1 MGRLRIRSSRERAK
15 ETGRTATPRPRSRR
29 PRRLPRTKRER
40 GRQVAAPIVIQ
51 ANDEERV
58 AKPKDVDSYIA
69 NSASEARPILE
80 ELRKVIKSTVP
91 DVEEGIS
98 WGVPFYRYH
107 GALAGFAAYKNHVS
121 FGVGADVLQGNDRE
135 NA

>member
-1 MGRLRIRSSRERAK
+1 M
-15 ETGRTATPRPRSRR
+15 
-29 PRRLPRTKRER
+29 
-40 GRQVAAPIVIQ
+40 
-51 ANDEERV
+51 

-135 NA
+135 TLEKKGYKTGKKTIQIRFGQEVPTTAIEQILAAIAQTNEAQTAERL

>member
-1 MGRLRIRSSRERAK
+1 
-15 ETGRTATPRPRSRR
+15 
-29 PRRLPRTKRER
+29 
-40 GRQVAAPIVIQ
+40 VIQ

-80 ELRKVIKSTVP
+80 ELQKVIKSTVP

-135 NA
+135 TLEKEGYKTGKKTIQIRFGQEVPTTAIEQILAAIAQTNEAQTAERL

>member
-1 MGRLRIRSSRERAK
+1 
-15 ETGRTATPRPRSRR
+15 
-29 PRRLPRTKRER
+29 
-40 GRQVAAPIVIQ
+40 VIQ

-135 NA
+135 TLEKKGYKTGKKTIQIRFGQEVPTTAIEQILAAIAQTNEAQTAERL